1 MIPYPPI
8 EPPPVGVRFP
18 EPRHGED
25 VVAVSRTLSPALVLE
40 AYKAGIFPWPVRQG
54 LVPWASPDPR
64 AIFPLQAME
73 PWPRTVR
80 RALKAGFRVS
90 FDEAFDDVMRACGNR
105 SGEGTWITPDI
116 LSTYSE
122 LHRLGWAHSVEAW
135 QGGTLAGGLYG
146 IALGGLFAGE
156 SMFHRVSGASKV
168 AFAACAERLR
178 DRVPDLRRT
187 GAHAAPVAARLP
199 RDPACRVPRPR
210 PRGPAPASPLQLIR
224 GHYTQLVP
232 TRLAWGIA

>member
-1 MIPYPPI
+1 VIPYPPI

-18 EPRHGED
+18 EPRPGED

-64 AIFPLQAME
+64 AIFPLQSME

-80 RALKAGFRVS
+80 RALKAGFSVS
-90 FDEAFDDVMRACGNR
+90 FDEAFDDVMRACGKR
-105 SGEGTWITPDI
+105 PGEGTWITPDI
-116 LSTYSE
+116 LSTYSQ

-135 QGGTLAGGLYG
+135 RDGTLAGGLYG
-146 IALGGLFAGE
+146 IAMGGLFAGE

-178 DRVPDLRRT
+178 ERGFRIFDVQVLTPHLSLLGCREI
-187 GAHAAPVAARLP
+187 P
-199 RDPACRVPRPR
+199 RDEYRARVREALHR
-210 PRGPAPASPLQLIR
+210 SARF
-224 GHYTQLVP
+224 T
-232 TRLAWGIA
+232 